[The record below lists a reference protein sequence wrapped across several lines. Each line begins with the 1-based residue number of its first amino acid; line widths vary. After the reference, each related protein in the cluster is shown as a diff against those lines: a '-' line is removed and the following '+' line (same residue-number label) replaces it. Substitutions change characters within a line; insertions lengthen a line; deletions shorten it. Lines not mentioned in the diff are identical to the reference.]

1 MLKQMK
7 IEGLLFDPRSN
18 MYILLLKELNG
29 DDTLPIWIGRPEAD
43 SIALALGK
51 ISTPRPLTHD
61 LIKNLIDGIKLKVTK
76 VVVTEIV
83 DNTYYA
89 LIYINKDG
97 SEITVDSRPS
107 DAIAV
112 AIRTNSPIFV
122 EDNVIEFK
130 KSDELE
136 EWLRNLKPEDFE
148 NGMYKNKSGR
158 TFSQMT
164 QIITLFTVFYILIIG
179 FYLCPKKKFLY
190 YRIKGVNFN

>member
-1 MLKQMK
+1 MVKQMK

-18 MYILLLKELNG
+18 MYILLLKEING

-61 LIKNLIDGIKLKVTK
+61 LIKNLIEGIKLKVTK
-76 VVVTEIV
+76 IVVTEIV

-89 LIYINKDG
+89 LIYLNKDG
-97 SEITVDSRPS
+97 SEITIDSRPS

-136 EWLRNLKPEDFE
+136 EWLKNLKPEDFE
-148 NGMYKNKSGR
+148 NVM
-158 TFSQMT
+158 
-164 QIITLFTVFYILIIG
+164 
-179 FYLCPKKKFLY
+179 
-190 YRIKGVNFN
+190 

>member
-18 MYILLLKELNG
+18 MYILLLKEING

-43 SIALALGK
+43 SIALAIGK
-51 ISTPRPLTHD
+51 ITTPRPLTHD
-61 LIKNLIDGIKLKVTK
+61 LVKNLLDGMKAKVARI
-76 VVVTEIV
+76 VVTDII

-89 LIYINKDG
+89 VIYIEKNG
-97 SEITVDSRPS
+97 TEIPIDSRPS
-107 DAIAV
+107 DAIAI

-122 EDNVIEFK
+122 EDSVIEFK

-148 NGMYKNKSGR
+148 NVM
-158 TFSQMT
+158 
-164 QIITLFTVFYILIIG
+164 
-179 FYLCPKKKFLY
+179 
-190 YRIKGVNFN
+190 